1 MTSHTLHSKANL
13 ISGVIA
19 ALIAGSASAQQPP
32 DVVPSDAGGNSAMG
46 ADALL
51 LLKAPNCSTNTACE
65 NIAAGVGALYANSTG
80 SYNEAYGFQSLN
92 NNLTGTYNAAYGYR
106 ALHKNTT
113 GGSNTAVGTQALYS
127 NQTGISNTATGSGA
141 LYSNLSSYN
150 TAAGFN
156 ALHNNATG
164 TQNSA
169 FGLGALSQGAAG
181 SYNTAV
187 GSEALLWNNGGNY
200 NTAMGMQALSA
211 NVTGTDN
218 TASGNQALLSNTTGD
233 ANVAFGSNALQSNV
247 SGGANVALGQSAL
260 LHNTTGYS
268 DIAIG
273 ELAGSDTTG
282 SNNIDIGSEG
292 AAGENGVVRIG
303 TPGTHTAVFISG
315 IESTKITGN
324 AVYVTSK
331 GELGVLA
338 SAERYKF
345 KIEPMGV
352 NTEKLQQLRPVTFHL
367 KTDPNGMVQYGL
379 IAEEVNK
386 VYPELVIRDESGAV
400 QGVRYDELAPM
411 LLNEVQQQK
420 SQLHDMQQQV
430 AELKKLNDSVQ
441 LAMAKLLEKEERLAM
456 R

>member
-1 MTSHTLHSKANL
+1 MTSHTLHSKATL

-19 ALIAGSASAQQPP
+19 ALIAGSAYAQQPP
-32 DVVPSDAGGNSAMG
+32 DVVPSDSGGNTAMG
-46 ADALL
+46 LDALL
-51 LLKAPNCSTNTACE
+51 LLNAPNCSANTACE

-92 NNLTGTYNAAYGYR
+92 NNLSGSYNAAYGYR
-106 ALHKNTT
+106 ALHKNKS
-113 GGSNTAVGTQALYS
+113 GNSNTAVGTTALYA
-127 NQTGISNTATGSGA
+127 NQAGISNTATGAGA
-141 LYSNLSSYN
+141 LYSNLGSYN

-156 ALHNNATG
+156 ALYNNSLG
-164 TQNSA
+164 SQNSA
-169 FGLGALSQGAAG
+169 FGLGALGQGQAG

-187 GSEALLWNNGGNY
+187 GSEALAQNNGGNY
-200 NTAMGMQALSA
+200 NTATGMQALLE

-218 TASGNQALLSNTTGD
+218 TASGNQALVSNKSGD
-233 ANVAFGSNALQSNV
+233 ANAAFGSDALQANV
-247 SGGANVALGQSAL
+247 SGGANVAFGQSAL
-260 LHNTTGYS
+260 LKNITGYAN
-268 DIAIG
+268 IAIG
-273 ELAGSDTTG
+273 ELAGSNTTG

-292 AAGENGVVRIG
+292 AAGENGIVRIG
-303 TPGTHTAVFISG
+303 TPGTHTTVYIAG

-324 AVYVTSK
+324 AVYVTSNGK
-331 GELGVLA
+331 LGVLA

-345 KIEPMGV
+345 KIEPMGT

-379 IAEEVNK
+379 IAEQVDK
-386 VYPELVIRDESGAV
+386 VYPELVIRDEAGAI

-420 SQLHDMQQQV
+420 SQLREMQQQV
-430 AELKKLNDSVQ
+430 AELKKLNDSMQV
-441 LAMAKLLEKEERLAM
+441 AMAKFLEKDERLAM